1 MFKMLLLLIAVV
13 PGLVHA
19 EFQLSELSEKR
30 ETKRRKAFT
39 EWVTD
44 KTAKEE
50 YERYDRKGQFP
61 IYHESSAKGERRL
74 YEDNPDGFMYQ
85 IWSLYGEK
93 GFVKKNR
100 ELSKEK
106 YVLLTASQFTNEKG
120 HTLYR
125 GIWVSKDVEDR
136 MVRVIDR
143 YGISQAVISP
153 DHVPSK

>member
-1 MFKMLLLLIAVV
+1 MSKMLLLLITLL

-19 EFQLSELSEKR
+19 EFQLSELSPKR

-39 EWVTD
+39 EWVNE
-44 KTAKEE
+44 KTLKEE

-93 GFVKKNR
+93 GFIKKSQALRKDN
-100 ELSKEK
+100 
-106 YVLLTASQFTNEKG
+106 YVLLTASKFTTDKG

-125 GIWVSKDVEDR
+125 GIWVSKDIEER
-136 MVRVIDR
+136 MVRVIER
-143 YGISQAVISP
+143 YGISQAVISA
-153 DHVPSK
+153 DHIPSK